1 MLTSKIPLKQKA
13 IVSVINDLSTDQRVH
28 KICCFLVEQGYDVLL
43 IGRRKRDSADL
54 PERIY
59 RTHRMKLLFEK
70 GPLFYAFFNL
80 RLYFQ
85 LLFRKADLLVSNDLD
100 TLLPNYLI
108 SRLKKVRLTYDSH
121 EYFTEVPELLHR
133 PKVRTMWLRIERFV
147 FPKLKTVYTVN
158 DSIARLYEERYGI
171 PLKVVRNV
179 SPLWKPGSI
188 PDKRTLGIPE
198 DKSLLIMQGAGLN
211 IDRGV
216 EEAIAMMPFLDN
228 AVLLIVGDGD
238 IIPDM
243 KVKVEQEKLSD
254 RVLFFGKRPYAELM
268 CFTFHADL
276 GLSFDQPTNPNYLYS
291 LPNKVFDYMHA
302 GTPVACSN
310 VVEVA
315 ALVTRH
321 QIGLV
326 IADFQPEA
334 LAKTIGMLL
343 NDKTELERMKD
354 RCKVAAQIENWEKET
369 EVLAQIYPK
378 VG

>member
-1 MLTSKIPLKQKA
+1 MKQKA

-43 IGRRKRDSADL
+43 IGRRKRDSAEL
-54 PERIY
+54 QQRPY

-133 PKVRTMWLRIERFV
+133 PKVRNMWLRIERFV

-158 DSIARLYEERYGI
+158 PSIARLYEERYGV

-179 SPLWKPGSI
+179 SPLWKPGAV
-188 PDKRTLGIPE
+188 PDKRALGIPE
-198 DKSLLIMQGAGLN
+198 NKSLLIMQGAGLN

-216 EEAIAMMPFLDN
+216 EEAIAMMPFLEN

-238 IIPDM
+238 IIPEM
-243 KVKVEQEKLSD
+243 KLKVEREQLSD

-291 LPNKVFDYMHA
+291 LPNKVFDYLHA
-302 GTPVACSN
+302 GTPVVCSN

-315 ALVTRH
+315 ALVTKH
-321 QIGLV
+321 EIGLV
-326 IADFQPEA
+326 ITDFQPQA
-334 LAKTIGMLL
+334 MARTIGALL
-343 NDKTELERMKD
+343 NDPAELERMKD
-354 RCKVAAQIENWEKET
+354 RCKAAAQVENWEKET
-369 EVLAQIYPK
+369 EILAQIYPK